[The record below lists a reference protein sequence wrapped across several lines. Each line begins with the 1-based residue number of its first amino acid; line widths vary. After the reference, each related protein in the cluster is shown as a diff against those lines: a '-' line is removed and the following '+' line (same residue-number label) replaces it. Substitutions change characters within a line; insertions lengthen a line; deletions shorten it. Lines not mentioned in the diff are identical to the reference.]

1 MRYTHPP
8 DAAART
14 TVVTLDDRA
23 DVDDIGTGS
32 LTAFFWDEAGD
43 DEVSRALRYGAVGGS
58 RDLA

>member
-8 DAAART
+8 DAAAQR
-14 TVVTLDDRA
+14 TVVTLYEEADGDDT
-23 DVDDIGTGS
+23 GTGILGGFS
-32 LTAFFWDEAGD
+32 WDEAGD

>member
-8 DAAART
+8 DATARR
-14 TVVTLDDRA
+14 TVVTLDDQV
-23 DVDDIGTGS
+23 DGDDITGS
-32 LTAFFWDEAGD
+32 LTAFSWDEAGD